1 MTRSNLIQG
10 VELSDQA
17 FIIFNFISLISYI
30 DARISELEQ
39 RLQNL
44 FEAVSG
50 QPGISSK
57 VQTLESEVSDIKVH
71 QVISYK
77 NILIIVIDIERRS
90 IKMPNY

>member
-1 MTRSNLIQG
+1 MCQFLDKIKSYSGGRIN
-10 VELSDQA
+10 QA

-57 VQTLESEVSDIKVH
+57 VQTLESEVSDIKV
-71 QVISYK
+71 
-77 NILIIVIDIERRS
+77 R
-90 IKMPNY
+90 

>member
-77 NILIIVIDIERRS
+77 NIL
-90 IKMPNY
+90 NCH